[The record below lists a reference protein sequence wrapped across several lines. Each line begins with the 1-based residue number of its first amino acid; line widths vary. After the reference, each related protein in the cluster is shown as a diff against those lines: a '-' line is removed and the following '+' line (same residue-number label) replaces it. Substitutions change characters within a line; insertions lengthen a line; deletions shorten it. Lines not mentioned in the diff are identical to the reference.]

1 MFPAVPEANLQ
12 DFEEVRKMPELF
24 VFKAGKYPQGDW
36 PVERVQKFVD
46 AYDPENGIEAPAV
59 IGHRAFA
66 MRDAD
71 QFAHGWVSSLRMDKD
86 GKVYATINDFSLEA
100 RHAIAEKKLRYI
112 SVELYEFDKVN
123 KEEPPYL
130 RAVALLGRDTPAVTG
145 TKIPAMFSLKSFLS
159 GGVVNTADEENHV
172 STFTR
177 KMNAEDIQTL
187 SADGGINAEGQKNQ
201 QEDFAM
207 GKTAEELEKELEKS
221 KSETA
226 AFQKELAD
234 LKNAGRKTE
243 AESFFG
249 KLRDEG
255 KLPPAIFE
263 KTVALDTRL
272 GEEDRKEFRALF
284 SALETKVDL
293 SGKHT
298 ADKKNAPAPAAGTA
312 DLTAKIRAFQKEKKL
327 ASFGE
332 AATALYAEKPEL
344 FEEEDSHD

>member
-1 MFPAVPEANLQ
+1 MA
-12 DFEEVRKMPELF
+12 ELF

-36 PVERVQKFVD
+36 PEERVKKLVD
-46 AYDPENGIEAPAV
+46 AYDPVNYLEAPAV
-59 IGHRAFA
+59 IGHRMFA

-71 QFAHGWVSSLRMDKD
+71 QYAHGWVESVRMDKD

-112 SVELYEFDKVN
+112 SVEIFEFDKIN
-123 KEEPPYL
+123 KDDPPYL

-145 TKIPAMFSLKSFLS
+145 TKITAMFSSIFS
-159 GGVVNTADEENHV
+159 GGVVNAADEENHV
-172 STFTR
+172 STFAR
-177 KMNAEDIQTL
+177 KLNAEDIKTL
-187 SADGGINAEGQKNQ
+187 SLNEGQKNQ

-243 AESFFG
+243 AETFFS

-263 KTVALDTRL
+263 RAVALDTKL
-272 GEEDRKEFRALF
+272 GEDDRKEFRSLF
-284 SALETKVDL
+284 SALESKVDL

-298 ADKKNAPAPAAGTA
+298 ADKKNAPAPAADTPE
-312 DLTAKIRAFQKEKKL
+312 LTAKIRAFQKEKKL
-327 ASFGE
+327 ASFAE
-332 AATALYAEKPEL
+332 AANALYVEKPEL
-344 FEEEDSHD
+344 FEEEKFND